1 MKSYNKKMKKLT
13 AAGIVGLIC
22 VGLFLGVGLYYQAK
36 VKKESG
42 IEEKDNTVYRYH
54 VAIISDNPTDS
65 FWKKICQGA
74 KDAGKKDQ
82 ILIENFGETLSGEY
96 TAEDMMEMAIAAK
109 VDGIIVQV
117 GNEEEMTEKIDKASA
132 IGIPVMTL
140 RSDAP
145 SSKRVSFISG
155 NDYAIGEMYGN
166 QINNIVQKKAEE
178 EERKIRVAVLLN
190 SEEKNASPNV
200 IFTAITETTASVANK
215 IELTSKLIDNTGRF
229 ESEENVRNLILDV
242 NYPDIIVCMSAVDT
256 SSAIQCVVDYNK
268 VGQTSII
275 GYYAQNDVL
284 EGIQKGIVE
293 SSVVTSPAEWG
304 MQAEKG
310 MKEYF
315 SSSHV
320 SEYLTVSPELIT
332 EDNIDDYI
340 EQEK

>member
-1 MKSYNKKMKKLT
+1 MKSYSEKLRKLIG
-13 AAGIVGLIC
+13 AGIAGLLC
-22 VGLFLGVGLYYQAK
+22 LGLLIGVGMSFHAK
-36 VKKESG
+36 VTKDAG
-42 IEEKDNTVYRYH
+42 LEKRDDTKYLYH
-54 VAIISDNPTDS
+54 VAIISDNPSDS

-74 KDAGKKDQ
+74 KKAGKNDK
-82 ILIENFGETLSGEY
+82 ILVENFGETLSGEY
-96 TAEDMMEMAIAAK
+96 SAEDLMEMAIAAK

-117 GNEEEMTEKIDKASA
+117 NNEEAMTEKIDKASDQ
-132 IGIPVMTL
+132 GIPVITI

-145 SSKRVSFISG
+145 SSKRVSFVSG

-178 EERKIRVAVLLN
+178 EERKIRVTVLLN

-200 IFTAITETTASVANK
+200 ISTAISETTVSVANK
-215 IELTSKLIDNTGRF
+215 IELTSKLIDNTGMF
-229 ESEENVRNLILDV
+229 ESEENVRDLILDV
-242 NYPDIIVCMSAVDT
+242 AYPDIIVCMNAVDT

-268 VGQTSII
+268 VGQTFII
-275 GYYAQNDVL
+275 GYYAQKDTL

-304 MQAEKG
+304 RQAEKG
-310 MKEYF
+310 IQEYF
-315 SSSHV
+315 ETQHV

-332 EDNIDDYI
+332 ADNIEDYI